1 SSSESI
7 SKGNV
12 KFVVGVLLV
21 FIDRVIDASL
31 ASLGLAF

>member
-1 SSSESI
+1 
-7 SKGNV
+7 
-12 KFVVGVLLV
+12 LLV